1 MSTRMEMKFWVDD
14 GSLGTYL
21 MCLNWTTAVPT
32 NKYGGQ
38 KGMTR
43 FGQGFELVGHLH
55 NVILLGWR
63 YGLVSDPIVRSI
75 LYLRLTSFDSTH

>member
-1 MSTRMEMKFWVDD
+1 MR
-14 GSLGTYL
+14 
-21 MCLNWTTAVPT
+21 LNWTTAVPT

-75 LYLRLTSFDSTH
+75 L

>member
-1 MSTRMEMKFWVDD
+1 MR
-14 GSLGTYL
+14 
-21 MCLNWTTAVPT
+21 LNWTTGVPT
-32 NKYGGQ
+32 HKYGGQ
-38 KGMTR
+38 MGMTR

-75 LYLRLTSFDSTH
+75 L

>member
-1 MSTRMEMKFWVDD
+1 MEMKFWVDD

-75 LYLRLTSFDSTH
+75 LYLRLTDFDSTH